1 MVPTTK
7 KKTRGSKLEQSR
19 HQTPPIGIFQGTSTH
34 REQEKN
40 GKIHQKSI
48 WKSQHLRQHIPSSRC
63 YSSLCLLQIAIVVP
77 FLAPFFACLILID
90 HFGSTKIGTSS
101 NLSITRLSSFSISLS
116 PQGNFEKIS
125 AELQLW
131 IYLLNI
137 CVPPVTSD
145 QNWKIVPWQFHSSP
159 NLAIPLDTNI
169 INTFLVNKSPVFFLV
184 GGGKVPSYL

>member
-1 MVPTTK
+1 MEIPAF
-7 KKTRGSKLEQSR
+7 EA
-19 HQTPPIGIFQGTSTH
+19 TH
-34 REQEKN
+34 
-40 GKIHQKSI
+40 SCDF
-48 WKSQHLRQHIPSSRC
+48 PSSRFD
-63 YSSLCLLQIAIVVP
+63 SSVYLLQIASFVP

-169 INTFLVNKSPVFFLV
+169 INTFLVINHLCFFSGG